1 MATSGWGAPVAS
13 AKVLAQVGRDQGGEN
28 KRPCL
33 PSGVCLLKEA
43 KAFNEKIS
51 YFLFPSTLL
60 PSLTYGL
67 ETRIVFG
74 KIPVEKFNYFQEA
87 TLTT

>member
-1 MATSGWGAPVAS
+1 MAMFALRCFS
-13 AKVLAQVGRDQGGEN
+13 
-28 KRPCL
+28 
-33 PSGVCLLKEA
+33 LKEA
-43 KAFNEKIS
+43 KAFNENI
-51 YFLFPSTLL
+51 LFPLSSTLL
-60 PSLTYGL
+60 PSLTYGW